1 MNLPSSTR
9 PSGPGRARP
18 APARAPV
25 LALLAGLS
33 LAACTAPESEQ
44 SPLDLTLFARFDTF
58 LEENSQIDWVARHED
73 AIADCMKA
81 QGFDY
86 VPDLPVVTVADLDG
100 APQQGT
106 PEYAAEYGY
115 GVTDSPGRT
124 EEITEG
130 ERLLE
135 EQGDPQQDLV
145 DALSAAQKAAYD
157 SALWGADP
165 ATGTEDVR
173 KSVATEDRGCRAIAE
188 DEVGPDPASFL
199 FTPELEALQA
209 SMAQIDVRVADDP
222 RLAATHEQWADCM
235 SDAGIVGFS
244 HPDDALQS
252 IVTELT
258 TDFPTLESATLENP
272 AYAALQQRE
281 LATATADLACRT
293 EIDYDAQQQTVRHDL
308 EADFLTENRELVE
321 QAVAQFEKVS
331 GWDAP

>member
-9 PSGPGRARP
+9 PSGPRSARR
-18 APARAPV
+18 APARALV
-25 LALLAGLS
+25 LALLAGLP

-115 GVTDSPGRT
+115 GITDSPGRA
-124 EEITEG
+124 EEAAESA
-130 ERLLE
+130 RPLE
-135 EQGDPQQDLV
+135 EPGETQQELV
-145 DALSAAQKAAYD
+145 DEMSSAQKAAYD
-157 SALWGADP
+157 SALWGGDP
-165 ATGTEDVR
+165 ATGTEGAR
-173 KSVATEDRGCRAIAE
+173 QSVDPEDRGCRAIAE

-199 FTPELEALQA
+199 FTPEFEALQT

-222 RLAATHEQWADCM
+222 RLAAAHEQWADCM

-252 IVTELT
+252 IVTEVN
-258 TDFPTLESATLENP
+258 TDFTTVESATLENP

-281 LATATADLACRT
+281 RATATADLACRT
-293 EIDYDAQQQTVRHDL
+293 EIGYDAQQQKVRHDL
-308 EADFLTENRELVE
+308 EADFLTENREVVE